1 MRVCSVNIYRELD
14 RFRAGDEKFGQTEG
28 QACHEISF
36 ESNVV
41 VTGAGA
47 LEELKV
53 QDAL

>member
-1 MRVCSVNIYRELD
+1 MNIYRELD
-14 RFRAGDEKFGQTEG
+14 RFKADEKFGQTEG